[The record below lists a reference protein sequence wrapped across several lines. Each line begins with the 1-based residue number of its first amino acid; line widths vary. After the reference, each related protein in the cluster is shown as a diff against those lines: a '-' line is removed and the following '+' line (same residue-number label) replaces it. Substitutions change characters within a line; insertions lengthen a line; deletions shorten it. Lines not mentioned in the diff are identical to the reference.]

1 MNIIKKIQIKHFRS
15 FLGSPSEYSLI
26 VDNITDLN
34 LFSGGNDSGKSNFLR
49 ALNLFFNN
57 KTNNTD
63 ELNFEKDFFIGKQ
76 DKTQKVIEISIDFDL
91 TERQDRDKFLPI
103 KFKISKFFDRNGF
116 RNFLYTFSLNGKN
129 ISVDSRSEQNAEIT
143 NYFVEQATTDK
154 EKENA
159 KRKEWRYRAK
169 FSGFLNAVSFEY
181 IPAIRDTN
189 YFSLLCGRVI
199 LQLKRK
205 EDASLERL
213 EKEKKQIND
222 YKKTLRNKGTSEEFK
237 NLLSDE
243 GKRTTRIQEIDNE
256 LENKRYINK
265 AISSLEKQINTNSN
279 NLLKSI
285 DFLESEFRVGTNL
298 QEFFN
303 GFDIGT
309 GNSKNISFKSRG
321 DGIQAKY
328 IPEMLEFL
336 STISP
341 QKYYIWG
348 FEEPENSAEYNNQR
362 ILAEALNEKF
372 CKTKQIF
379 LTTHSEQF
387 LSLYSENSMNVSLYH
402 VKKLKSSD
410 YGEYSQIS
418 SFDEEKHDFLFN
430 ERDELSAELGFSYI
444 TAKYAR
450 EIEGLKSSFIKE
462 KQELEK
468 NIEAL
473 KKQRQKTIFVEDSA
487 HENIIKKI
495 LDEYHS
501 DIAVSKLGSCD
512 KVLSTS
518 KGVKDSFDNFY
529 FVIDGDCKTYND
541 ADAWHN
547 NTLQLK
553 KYCIENYLLTKE
565 VITHLLTL
573 KQEKISAEEFIKN
586 VIDECKSGYSGFAV
600 LKDSIDKYGL
610 DWSAIDNVD
619 ASKIFEK
626 IKNKLGYKSAID
638 IENICFDVLKDT
650 NKLETVFQE
659 IIDFLGLQDVAE

>member
-1 MNIIKKIQIKHFRS
+1 MDIIKKIQIKHFRS

-26 VDNITDLN
+26 VDDIKDLN

-63 ELNFEKDFFIGKQ
+63 GLNFEKDFFIGKR
-76 DKTQKVIEISIDFDL
+76 DKTQKVIEISISFDL
-91 TERQDRDKFLPI
+91 SKQSNRDKFLPS

-116 RNFLYTFSLNGKN
+116 RNFLFTFLLNGHEIN
-129 ISVDSRSEQNAEIT
+129 IDSRSEENTEIT
-143 NYFVEQATTDK
+143 NYFMAKALTDK

-159 KRKEWRYRAK
+159 KRKEWKYRAK

-199 LQLKRK
+199 LQLKRR

-237 NLLSDE
+237 NLLRDE
-243 GKRTTRIQEIDNE
+243 DKRTTRIQEIDKE
-256 LENKRYINK
+256 LKSKRYINK
-265 AISSLEKQINTNSN
+265 AISSLEEQINTNSN
-279 NLLKSI
+279 SLLRSI
-285 DFLESEFRVGTNL
+285 NFLESEFRVGTNL

-348 FEEPENSAEYNNQR
+348 FEEPENSAEYNNQK

-372 CKTKQIF
+372 CKKKQIF

-387 LSLYSENSMNVSLYH
+387 LSLYDENSMNVSLYH

-418 SFDEEKHDFLFN
+418 YFDEKKHDFLFN

-487 HENIIKKI
+487 HENIVKEILNECKKDFMI
-495 LDEYHS
+495 
-501 DIAVSKLGSCD
+501 SKLGNSD
-512 KVLSTS
+512 KVLATS
-518 KGVKDSFDNFY
+518 KGLRDIGDNFY
-529 FVIDGDCKTYND
+529 FLIDGDCKTYSD
-541 ADAWHN
+541 VGLWHK

-553 KYCIENYLLTKE
+553 KYCIENYLLTNKT
-565 VITHLLTL
+565 VAHLLTL
-573 KQEKISAEEFIKN
+573 KKKSISSEDFMKE
-586 VIDECKSGYSGFAV
+586 VIEECKGGYSGLTV
-600 LKDSIDKYGL
+600 LKDSIDKHGL
-610 DWSAIDNVD
+610 DWNAIDNVD

-626 IKNKLGYKSAID
+626 IRRKLGYEKAID
-638 IENICFDVLKDT
+638 VENDCLIYLKANNSLNST
-650 NKLETVFQE
+650 FSEVVKL
-659 IIDFLGLQDVAE
+659 LGLEDAE

>member
-1 MNIIKKIQIKHFRS
+1 MDIIKKIQIKHFRS

-26 VDNITDLN
+26 VDDIKDLN

-63 ELNFEKDFFIGKQ
+63 VLNFEKDFFIGKR
-76 DKTQKVIEISIDFDL
+76 DKTQKVIEISINFDL
-91 TERQDRDKFLPI
+91 SKQVNRDKFLPS

-116 RNFLYTFSLNGKN
+116 RNFLYTFLLNGREIN
-129 ISVDSRSEQNAEIT
+129 IDSRSEENTEIT
-143 NYFVEQATTDK
+143 NYFMTKASTEK

-159 KRKEWRYRAK
+159 KRKEWKYRAK

-199 LQLKRK
+199 LQLKLK

-237 NLLSDE
+237 NLLRNED
-243 GKRTTRIQEIDNE
+243 KRISRIQEIDKE
-256 LENKRYINK
+256 LKSKRYINK
-265 AISSLEKQINTNSN
+265 AISSLEEQINTNSN
-279 NLLKSI
+279 SLLRSI
-285 DFLESEFRVGTNL
+285 NFLESEFRVGTNL

-309 GNSKNISFKSRG
+309 GYSKNISFKSRG

-348 FEEPENSAEYNNQR
+348 FEEPENSAEYNNQK
-362 ILAEALNEKF
+362 ILSEALNEKF
-372 CKTKQIF
+372 SEKKQIF

-387 LSLYSENSMNVSLYH
+387 LSLYNENSKNVSLYH
-402 VKKLKSSD
+402 VKKLKTSD

-418 SFDEEKHDFLFN
+418 SFNEEKHDFLFN
-430 ERDELSAELGFSYI
+430 ERDELSSELGFSYI

-450 EIEGLKSSFIKE
+450 EIEELKTSFIKE
-462 KQELEK
+462 KRELEK
-468 NIEAL
+468 NIETL
-473 KKQRQKTIFVEDSA
+473 KKQRKKTIFVEDSA
-487 HENIIKKI
+487 HENIIKK
-495 LDEYHS
+495 LLAEYHT
-501 DIAVSKLGSCD
+501 DITVSKLGSCD

-529 FVIDGDCKTYND
+529 FLIDGDCKAYND
-541 ADAWHN
+541 ADLWHN

-565 VITHLLTL
+565 TITHLLTL
-573 KQEKISAEEFIKN
+573 KEEKISAEEFIKN
-586 VIDECKSGYSGFAV
+586 IIDECKSGYSAFAV
-600 LKDSIDKYGL
+600 LRNSIDKYGL
-610 DWSAIDNVD
+610 DWTAIDNVD

-626 IKNKLGYKSAID
+626 IKNKLGYKSVID
-638 IENICFDVLKDT
+638 VENVCFDVLKNP
-650 NKLETVFQE
+650 NKLGTVFQE
-659 IIDFLGLQDVAE
+659 IIVFLGLKDAE

>member
-1 MNIIKKIQIKHFRS
+1 MDIIKKIQIKHFRS
-15 FLGSPSEYSLI
+15 FLGSPSKYSLI
-26 VDNITDLN
+26 VDDIKDLN

-63 ELNFEKDFFIGKQ
+63 GLNFEKDFFIGKR
-76 DKTQKVIEISIDFDL
+76 DRTQKVIEISISFDL
-91 TERQDRDKFLPI
+91 SKQTNRDKFLPS

-116 RNFLYTFSLNGKN
+116 RNFLYTFLLNGHEIN
-129 ISVDSRSEQNAEIT
+129 IDSRSEENTEIT
-143 NYFVEQATTDK
+143 NYFIDNASTAK

-159 KRKEWRYRAK
+159 KRKEWKYRAK

-199 LQLKRK
+199 LQLKLK
-205 EDASLERL
+205 EDANLERL

-237 NLLSDE
+237 SLLRDE
-243 GKRTTRIQEIDNE
+243 DRRTSRIQEIDKE
-256 LENKRYINK
+256 LKSKRYINK
-265 AISSLEKQINTNSN
+265 AISSLEEQINTNSN
-279 NLLKSI
+279 SLLRSI
-285 DFLESEFRVGTNL
+285 NFLESEFRVGTNL

-348 FEEPENSAEYNNQR
+348 FEEPENSAEYNNQK
-362 ILAEALNEKF
+362 ILSEALNEKF
-372 CKTKQIF
+372 SKTKQIF

-387 LSLYSENSMNVSLYH
+387 LSLYNKDSTNVSLYH

-450 EIEGLKSSFIKE
+450 EIEELKTLFIKE
-462 KQELEK
+462 KRALEK
-468 NIEAL
+468 NIETL
-473 KKQRQKTIFVEDSA
+473 KKQRKKTIFVEDTA
-487 HENIIKKI
+487 HEYIIREILNEYKK
-495 LDEYHS
+495 
-501 DIAVSKLGSCD
+501 DIVISRLGSSD
-512 KVLSTS
+512 KVLTTS
-518 KGVKDSFDNFY
+518 KGLKNTYDNFY
-529 FVIDGDCKTYND
+529 FLIDGDCKTYSD
-541 ADAWHN
+541 VDLWHK

-553 KYCIENYLLTKE
+553 KYCIENYLLTRETVTHLLALKNKSMSSEDFIKE
-565 VITHLLTL
+565 VI
-573 KQEKISAEEFIKN
+573 E
-586 VIDECKSGYSGFAV
+586 ECKGGYSGFTV
-600 LKDSIDKYGL
+600 LKDSIDKHGL
-610 DWSAIDNVD
+610 DWDAIDNVD
-619 ASKIFEK
+619 TSKIFEK
-626 IKNKLGYKSAID
+626 IRRKLGYERAID
-638 IENICFDVLKDT
+638 VENDCLIYLKANNSLSST
-650 NKLETVFQE
+650 FSEVVK
-659 IIDFLGLQDVAE
+659 FLGLEDEK

>member
-1 MNIIKKIQIKHFRS
+1 MDIIKKIKIKHFRS

-26 VDNITDLN
+26 VDDIKDLN

-63 ELNFEKDFFIGKQ
+63 GLNFEKDFFIGKRN
-76 DKTQKVIEISIDFDL
+76 KTQKVIEISINFDL
-91 TERQDRDKFLPI
+91 SKQVNRDKFLPS

-116 RNFLYTFSLNGKN
+116 RNFLYTFLLNGREIN
-129 ISVDSRSEQNAEIT
+129 IDSRSEENTEIT
-143 NYFVEQATTDK
+143 NYFMTKASTEK

-159 KRKEWRYRAK
+159 KRKEWKYRAK

-199 LQLKRK
+199 LQLKLK

-237 NLLSDE
+237 NLLRDE
-243 GKRTTRIQEIDNE
+243 DKRISRIQEIDKE
-256 LENKRYINK
+256 LKSKRYINK
-265 AISSLEKQINTNSN
+265 AISSLEEQINTNSN
-279 NLLKSI
+279 SLLRSI
-285 DFLESEFRVGTNL
+285 NFLESEFRVGTNL

-348 FEEPENSAEYNNQR
+348 FEEPENSAEYNNQK
-362 ILAEALNEKF
+362 ILSEALNEKF
-372 CKTKQIF
+372 SEKKQIF

-387 LSLYSENSMNVSLYH
+387 LSLYNENSKNVSLYH

-418 SFDEEKHDFLFN
+418 SFNEEKHDFLFN
-430 ERDELSAELGFSYI
+430 ERDELSSELGFSYI

-450 EIEGLKSSFIKE
+450 EIEELKTSFIKE
-462 KQELEK
+462 KRELEK
-468 NIEAL
+468 NIETL
-473 KKQRQKTIFVEDSA
+473 KKQRKKTIFVEDTA
-487 HENIIKKI
+487 HENIIKK
-495 LDEYHS
+495 LLAEYHT
-501 DIAVSKLGSCD
+501 DITVSKLGSCD

-529 FVIDGDCKTYND
+529 FLIDGDCKAYND
-541 ADAWHN
+541 ADLWHN

-565 VITHLLTL
+565 TIIHLLTL
-573 KQEKISAEEFIKN
+573 KEKKISADEFIKN
-586 VIDECKSGYSGFAV
+586 AIDECKSGYSAFAV
-600 LKDSIDKYGL
+600 LRDSIDKYGL
-610 DWSAIDNVD
+610 DWTAIDNVD

-626 IKNKLGYKSAID
+626 IKNKLGYKSVID
-638 IENICFDVLKDT
+638 VENVCFDVLKNP
-650 NKLETVFQE
+650 NKLGTVFQE
-659 IIDFLGLQDVAE
+659 IIVFLGLKDAK